1 MASFDVKE
9 FCAKSLVVVGVVSCI
24 PAVGSAL
31 VALLYCWILW
41 PPSWINAS
49 NYLACL
55 LWLVF
60 VSFGVF
66 LVVKW
71 GCFARDFNTS
81 RGSAWLW
88 IISAGYCGIVLL
100 GLLAWGYYLHNAR
113 RFDLRDWQGDELDPE
128 LSVIFFVVSAAPLY
142 AGILCVLLLFLSR
155 PKHSRS

>member
-1 MASFDVKE
+1 MFDLKE
-9 FCAKSLVVVGVVSCI
+9 FCAKSLVVVGVVASI

-41 PPSWINAS
+41 PPSGLNAF

-55 LWLVF
+55 SWLTF

-71 GCFARDFNTS
+71 GRFARELNTS
-81 RGSAWLW
+81 RGNTWLW

-100 GLLAWGYYLHNAR
+100 GLLASGYYLHNAR
-113 RFDLRDWQGDELDPE
+113 RFDLRDGMATNSTP
-128 LSVIFFVVSAAPLY
+128 SCP
-142 AGILCVLLLFLSR
+142 
-155 PKHSRS
+155 

>member
-1 MASFDVKE
+1 MERHRSLSSTAMFDAKE

-41 PPSWINAS
+41 PPSAMNAS
-49 NYLACL
+49 NYMACL
-55 LWLVF
+55 SWLAF
-60 VSFGVF
+60 VGFGVF

-71 GCFARDFNTS
+71 GRFAREFDTS

-113 RFDLRDWQGDELDPE
+113 R
-128 LSVIFFVVSAAPLY
+128 
-142 AGILCVLLLFLSR
+142 
-155 PKHSRS
+155 